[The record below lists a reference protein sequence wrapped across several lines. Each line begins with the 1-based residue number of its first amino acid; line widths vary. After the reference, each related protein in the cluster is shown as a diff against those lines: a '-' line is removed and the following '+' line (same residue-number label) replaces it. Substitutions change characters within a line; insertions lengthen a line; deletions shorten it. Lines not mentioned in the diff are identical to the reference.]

1 MKSKNRS
8 SKLKLALSAGLLA
21 GTVATTSFSQDVH
34 AQEVTQGQA
43 QALHN
48 EYVAAREEEDASQ
61 KLSEVKA
68 QLVGLI
74 EQAGG
79 SELVAQLDVQAL
91 SESELDNVF
100 TSFINYLAQ
109 ETAEVET
116 AETTSEEVE
125 TKEETVAEQ
134 PVAQPVQAE
143 DKTEEKQEEKV
154 AEEVVKEETT
164 EEEAVEDE
172 KADDEDPEVV
182 AYRIRLQEEAAKEHA
197 RQAAEEKADDEDPEV
212 VAYRIRLQEEAAKEH
227 ARQAAEE
234 KAQREAEENGEKVEE
249 KAEEETVVEEEEKA
263 EASVRETEEAVAE
276 PKEVALEEK
285 TDSTEEKTEETKEAD
300 KQEEKVVPTKEEKQA
315 PKEEKAVVKEDEKV
329 TQPAKISKPAQL
341 VNKVAQPAV
350 KAPEVN
356 TPSRQ
361 QAKAQAQKVVEA
373 RVEAK
378 VEKKLAQG
386 VVLSPEEF
394 INLISAEV
402 QRYADEYNIYASVMM
417 AQAALQS
424 GWGTSA
430 TAQAPNNNV
439 MGITA
444 GSNEQGV
451 EYRTYENIVASLK
464 DYAELIR
471 NGVSWDKNF
480 YSGAWRENA
489 ATYEEATKW
498 LTGRYAID
506 PNYHLKLNELI
517 KRYNLTR
524 FDVQTSGQVSPS
536 TESAIEKVVEKA
548 AEKQAQGSAQLRS
561 AKHAQRKQEASAK
574 EEKGANK
581 PAESKQ
587 KPAKPAKEEVIEPKE
602 TENKVKPAEKPQP
615 QAKPEANQQSNAKS
629 GKTYTVQPGD
639 SLSGIASKTN
649 STVTQI
655 VESNKGLDAGNLQV
669 GQNIVTPA
677 KEAAKPEQQV
687 ETPKPAAKPSTAQ
700 ETQTN
705 AQGWVRPT
713 AGVVTSRY
721 GWRSYPLN
729 PSRRDFHM
737 GVDISS
743 GTNSPVVA
751 AKAGTVTASN
761 SGYNWGYGNYVDIDH
776 GDGLMTRYAHLAPGW
791 KASVGQKVAAGER
804 IGTQGTTGAST
815 GVHLHFEIHK
825 NGKHTN
831 PENYMKF

>member
-116 AETTSEEVE
+116 AETTSEVEEVE

-143 DKTEEKQEEKV
+143 DKTEEKV

-164 EEEAVEDE
+164 EEENVEDE
-172 KADDEDPEVV
+172 KAEETKEEVV
-182 AYRIRLQEEAAKEHA
+182 EEAEDQTEAN
-197 RQAAEEKADDEDPEV
+197 EEKADDEDPEV

-234 KAQREAEENGEKVEE
+234 KAQREAEENGEKAEE
-249 KAEEETVVEEEEKA
+249 KSEEETVVEEDEKA
-263 EASVRETEEAVAE
+263 EASVKETEEAVAE
-276 PKEVALEEK
+276 SKEVASEEK
-285 TDSTEEKTEETKEAD
+285 TESTEEKTEETKEAD
-300 KQEEKVVPTKEEKQA
+300 KQEEKVVPAKEEKQA
-315 PKEEKAVVKEDEKV
+315 PKEEKAIVKEDEKV

-361 QAKAQAQKVVEA
+361 QAKAKAQKVVEA

-378 VEKKLAQG
+378 IEKKLAKG

-536 TESAIEKVVEKA
+536 TESAIEKAVEKA

-561 AKHAQRKQEASAK
+561 AKQAQRKQETPAK
-574 EEKGANK
+574 EEKGASK

-655 VESNKGLDAGNLQV
+655 VEANKGLDAGNLQV

>member
-143 DKTEEKQEEKV
+143 NKTEEKQEEKV
-154 AEEVVKEETT
+154 AEEVKEEVVEDEKAEETKET
-164 EEEAVEDE
+164 KEEVVEEAEDQTEAKDE

-182 AYRIRLQEEAAKEHA
+182 AYRIRLQK
-197 RQAAEEKADDEDPEV
+197 
-212 VAYRIRLQEEAAKEH
+212 EAAKEH

-249 KAEEETVVEEEEKA
+249 KSEEETVVEEDKKA
-263 EASVRETEEAVAE
+263 EASVKGTEEAVAE
-276 PKEVALEEK
+276 PKEVASEEK
-285 TDSTEEKTEETKEAD
+285 TDSTEEKAEETKEAD
-300 KQEEKVVPTKEEKQA
+300 KQEEKVIPAKEEKQA
-315 PKEEKAVVKEDEKV
+315 PKEEKAVVKEVEKV

-361 QAKAQAQKVVEA
+361 QAKAKAQKVVEA

-536 TESAIEKVVEKA
+536 TESAIEKAVEKA

-561 AKHAQRKQEASAK
+561 AKHAQRKQEAPAK

>member
-8 SKLKLALSAGLLA
+8 SKLKLALSAGLLV

-68 QLVGLI
+68 QLVGLV

-143 DKTEEKQEEKV
+143 DKIEEKV
-154 AEEVVKEETT
+154 AEEVKEETT

-172 KADDEDPEVV
+172 TAEETEETKEEVV
-182 AYRIRLQEEAAKEHA
+182 EETEDQTEAKD
-197 RQAAEEKADDEDPEV
+197 EEKADDEDPEV

-234 KAQREAEENGEKVEE
+234 KAQREAEENGEKAEE
-249 KAEEETVVEEEEKA
+249 KSEEETVVEEDKKA
-263 EASVRETEEAVAE
+263 EASVKGTEEAVAE
-276 PKEVALEEK
+276 PKEVASEEK

-300 KQEEKVVPTKEEKQA
+300 KQEETVVPAKEEKQA
-315 PKEEKAVVKEDEKV
+315 PKEEKAVVKEVEKV

-378 VEKKLAQG
+378 IEKKLAKG

-574 EEKGANK
+574 EEKGANT

-705 AQGWVRPT
+705 TQGWVRPT

>member
-154 AEEVVKEETT
+154 AEEVKEETA
-164 EEEAVEDE
+164 EKEEAVEDE
-172 KADDEDPEVV
+172 KAEETKETKEEVV
-182 AYRIRLQEEAAKEHA
+182 EEAEDQTEAKD
-197 RQAAEEKADDEDPEV
+197 EKADDEDPEV

-249 KAEEETVVEEEEKA
+249 KSEEETVVEEDEKA
-263 EASVRETEEAVAE
+263 EASVKEAEEAVAE

-285 TDSTEEKTEETKEAD
+285 TESTEEKTEETKEAD
-300 KQEEKVVPTKEEKQA
+300 KQEEKVVPAKEEKQA
-315 PKEEKAVVKEDEKV
+315 PKEEKAIIKEDEKV

-378 VEKKLAQG
+378 IEKKLAKG

-536 TESAIEKVVEKA
+536 TESAIEKAVEKA

-561 AKHAQRKQEASAK
+561 AKHAQRKQEAPAK

-615 QAKPEANQQSNAKS
+615 QAKQEANQQSNAKS

-687 ETPKPAAKPSTAQ
+687 ETPKPAAKPSTAE

>member
-154 AEEVVKEETT
+154 AEEVKEETA
-164 EEEAVEDE
+164 EKEEAVEDE
-172 KADDEDPEVV
+172 KAEETKETKEEVV
-182 AYRIRLQEEAAKEHA
+182 EEAEDQTEAKD
-197 RQAAEEKADDEDPEV
+197 EKADDEDPEV

-249 KAEEETVVEEEEKA
+249 KSEEETVVEEDEKA
-263 EASVRETEEAVAE
+263 EAAVKETEEAVAE
-276 PKEVALEEK
+276 SKEVASEEK
-285 TDSTEEKTEETKEAD
+285 TDSTEEKTEEIKEAD
-300 KQEEKVVPTKEEKQA
+300 KQEEKVVPAKEEKQA
-315 PKEEKAVVKEDEKV
+315 PKEEKAIVKEDEKV

-536 TESAIEKVVEKA
+536 TESAIEKAVEKA

-561 AKHAQRKQEASAK
+561 AKHAQRKQEAPAK

>member
-172 KADDEDPEVV
+172 KAEETKEEVV
-182 AYRIRLQEEAAKEHA
+182 EEAEDQTEAKD
-197 RQAAEEKADDEDPEV
+197 EKADDEDPEV

-249 KAEEETVVEEEEKA
+249 KSEEETVVEEEEKA
-263 EASVRETEEAVAE
+263 EASVKEAEEAVAE
-276 PKEVALEEK
+276 PKEVASEEK
-285 TDSTEEKTEETKEAD
+285 TESTEEKTEETKEAD
-300 KQEEKVVPTKEEKQA
+300 KQEEKVVPAKEEKQA
-315 PKEEKAVVKEDEKV
+315 PREEKAIIKEDEKV

-341 VNKVAQPAV
+341 VNKVAQPTV

-536 TESAIEKVVEKA
+536 TESAIEKAVEKA

-561 AKHAQRKQEASAK
+561 AKHAQRKQEAPAK

-587 KPAKPAKEEVIEPKE
+587 TPAKPAKEEVIEPKE

-615 QAKPEANQQSNAKS
+615 QAKQEANQQSNAKS

-649 STVTQI
+649 SSVSQI

-677 KEAAKPEQQV
+677 KEVAKPEQQV

>member
-134 PVAQPVQAE
+134 AVAQPVQAE

-172 KADDEDPEVV
+172 KAEETKEEVV
-182 AYRIRLQEEAAKEHA
+182 EEAEDQTEAKD
-197 RQAAEEKADDEDPEV
+197 EKADDEDPEV

-234 KAQREAEENGEKVEE
+234 KAQREAEENGEKAEE
-249 KAEEETVVEEEEKA
+249 KSEEETVVEEDEKA
-263 EASVRETEEAVAE
+263 EASVKEAEEAVAE
-276 PKEVALEEK
+276 PKEVASEEK

-300 KQEEKVVPTKEEKQA
+300 KQEEKVVPAKEEKQA
-315 PKEEKAVVKEDEKV
+315 PKEEKAIVKEDEKV

-378 VEKKLAQG
+378 IEKKLAKG

-402 QRYADEYNIYASVMM
+402 QRYAEEYNIYASVMM

-517 KRYNLTR
+517 KKYNLTR

-536 TESAIEKVVEKA
+536 TESAIEKAVEKA

-561 AKHAQRKQEASAK
+561 AKHAQQKQETPAK
-574 EEKGANK
+574 EEKGASK

-602 TENKVKPAEKPQP
+602 TEEKVKPAEKPQP

-655 VESNKGLDAGNLQV
+655 VEANKGLDAGNLQV

-687 ETPKPAAKPSTAQ
+687 ETPKPAAKPSTAE

-729 PSRRDFHM
+729 PSRRDFHT
-737 GVDISS
+737 GIDISS

-751 AKAGTVTASN
+751 AKSGTVVASN

>member
-79 SELVAQLDVQAL
+79 SELVAQLDVQVL

-125 TKEETVAEQ
+125 TKEETVTEQ

-143 DKTEEKQEEKV
+143 DKTEEKHEEKV
-154 AEEVVKEETT
+154 AEEVKEETT

-172 KADDEDPEVV
+172 KAEETKEEVV
-182 AYRIRLQEEAAKEHA
+182 EEAEDQTEAKD
-197 RQAAEEKADDEDPEV
+197 EKADEEDPEV

-234 KAQREAEENGEKVEE
+234 KAQREAEENGEKAEE
-249 KAEEETVVEEEEKA
+249 KSEEETVVEEDKKA
-263 EASVRETEEAVAE
+263 EAVAE
-276 PKEVALEEK
+276 PKEVASEEK

-300 KQEEKVVPTKEEKQA
+300 KQEEKVVPAKEEKQA
-315 PKEEKAVVKEDEKV
+315 PKEEKAVVKEVEKV

-361 QAKAQAQKVVEA
+361 QAKAKAQKVVEA

-536 TESAIEKVVEKA
+536 TESAIEKAVEKA

-561 AKHAQRKQEASAK
+561 AKHAQRKQEAPAK
-574 EEKGANK
+574 EEKGASK

>member
-143 DKTEEKQEEKV
+143 NKTEEKV
-154 AEEVVKEETT
+154 AEEVKEEVVEDEKAEETKET
-164 EEEAVEDE
+164 KEEVVEEAEDQTEAKDE

-182 AYRIRLQEEAAKEHA
+182 AYRIRLQK
-197 RQAAEEKADDEDPEV
+197 
-212 VAYRIRLQEEAAKEH
+212 EAAKEH

-249 KAEEETVVEEEEKA
+249 KSEEETVVEEDKKA
-263 EASVRETEEAVAE
+263 EASVKEAEEAVVE
-276 PKEVALEEK
+276 PKEVASEEK
-285 TDSTEEKTEETKEAD
+285 TDSTEEKAEETKEAD
-300 KQEEKVVPTKEEKQA
+300 KQEEKVIPAKEEKQA
-315 PKEEKAVVKEDEKV
+315 PKEEKAVVKEVEKV

-361 QAKAQAQKVVEA
+361 QAKAKAQKVVEA

-536 TESAIEKVVEKA
+536 TESAIEKAVEKA
-548 AEKQAQGSAQLRS
+548 AEKQAQESAQLRS
-561 AKHAQRKQEASAK
+561 AKHAQRKQEAPAK
-574 EEKGANK
+574 EEKGASK

>member
-109 ETAEVET
+109 ETAEVEA

-134 PVAQPVQAE
+134 AVAQPVQAE
-143 DKTEEKQEEKV
+143 DKTEEKV

-172 KADDEDPEVV
+172 KAEETKEEVV
-182 AYRIRLQEEAAKEHA
+182 EEAEDQTEAKD
-197 RQAAEEKADDEDPEV
+197 EKADDEDPEV

-249 KAEEETVVEEEEKA
+249 KSEEETVVEEEEKA
-263 EASVRETEEAVAE
+263 EASVKETEEAVAE
-276 PKEVALEEK
+276 PKEVASEEK

-300 KQEEKVVPTKEEKQA
+300 KQEEKVVPAKEEKQA
-315 PKEEKAVVKEDEKV
+315 PKEEKAVVKEVEKV
-329 TQPAKISKPAQL
+329 TQSAKISKPVQS

-361 QAKAQAQKVVEA
+361 QAKAKAQKVVEA

-536 TESAIEKVVEKA
+536 TESAIEKAVEKA

-561 AKHAQRKQEASAK
+561 AKHAQRKQEAPAK

-587 KPAKPAKEEVIEPKE
+587 KPAQPAKEEVIEPKE
-602 TENKVKPAEKPQP
+602 TEEKVKPAEKPRP

>member
-154 AEEVVKEETT
+154 AEEVKEEV
-164 EEEAVEDE
+164 VEDE
-172 KADDEDPEVV
+172 KAEETEEAKEEVV
-182 AYRIRLQEEAAKEHA
+182 EETEDQTEAN
-197 RQAAEEKADDEDPEV
+197 EEKADDEDPEV

-234 KAQREAEENGEKVEE
+234 KAQREAEENGEKAEE
-249 KAEEETVVEEEEKA
+249 KSEEETVVEEDEKA
-263 EASVRETEEAVAE
+263 EASVKETEEAVAE
-276 PKEVALEEK
+276 SKEVASEEK
-285 TDSTEEKTEETKEAD
+285 TESTEEKTEETKEAD
-300 KQEEKVVPTKEEKQA
+300 KQEEKVVPAKEEKQA
-315 PKEEKAVVKEDEKV
+315 PKEEKAIVKEDEKV

-361 QAKAQAQKVVEA
+361 QAKAKAQKVVEA

-378 VEKKLAQG
+378 IEKKLAKG

-394 INLISAEV
+394 ISLISAEV

-536 TESAIEKVVEKA
+536 TESAIEKAVEKA

-561 AKHAQRKQEASAK
+561 AKHAQRKQEAPAK
-574 EEKGANK
+574 EEKGANT

-587 KPAKPAKEEVIEPKE
+587 TPAKPAKEEVIEPKE

>member
-8 SKLKLALSAGLLA
+8 LKLKLALSAGLLA

-116 AETTSEEVE
+116 AETTSEVE

-172 KADDEDPEVV
+172 TAEETEETKEEVV
-182 AYRIRLQEEAAKEHA
+182 EETEDQTEAKD
-197 RQAAEEKADDEDPEV
+197 EKADDEDPEV

-249 KAEEETVVEEEEKA
+249 KSEEETVVEEEEKA
-263 EASVRETEEAVAE
+263 EASVKETEEAVAE
-276 PKEVALEEK
+276 PKEVASEEK

-300 KQEEKVVPTKEEKQA
+300 KQEEKVVPAKEEKQA
-315 PKEEKAVVKEDEKV
+315 PKEEKAVVKEVEKV
-329 TQPAKISKPAQL
+329 TQSAKISKPVQS

-361 QAKAQAQKVVEA
+361 QAKAKAQKVVEA

-536 TESAIEKVVEKA
+536 TESAIEKAVEKA
-548 AEKQAQGSAQLRS
+548 AEKHAQGSAQLRS
-561 AKHAQRKQEASAK
+561 ARHAQRKQEAPAK
-574 EEKGANK
+574 EEKGASK

-721 GWRSYPLN
+721 GWRSYPLD

>member
-154 AEEVVKEETT
+154 AEEVKEETA
-164 EEEAVEDE
+164 EKEEAVEDE
-172 KADDEDPEVV
+172 KAEETKETKEEVV
-182 AYRIRLQEEAAKEHA
+182 EEAEDQTEAKD
-197 RQAAEEKADDEDPEV
+197 EKADDEDPEV

-249 KAEEETVVEEEEKA
+249 KSEEETVVEEDEKA
-263 EASVRETEEAVAE
+263 EAAVKETEEAVAE
-276 PKEVALEEK
+276 SKEVASEEK
-285 TDSTEEKTEETKEAD
+285 TDSTEEKTEEIKEAD
-300 KQEEKVVPTKEEKQA
+300 KQEEKVVPAKEEKQA
-315 PKEEKAVVKEDEKV
+315 PKEEKAIVKEDEKV

-536 TESAIEKVVEKA
+536 TESAIEKAVEKA

-561 AKHAQRKQEASAK
+561 AKHAQRKQEAPAK

-655 VESNKGLDAGNLQV
+655 VEANKGLDAGNLQV

>member
-48 EYVAAREEEDASQ
+48 EYVAAREEDASQ

-172 KADDEDPEVV
+172 KAEETKEEVV
-182 AYRIRLQEEAAKEHA
+182 EEAEDQTEAKD
-197 RQAAEEKADDEDPEV
+197 EKADDEDPEV

-249 KAEEETVVEEEEKA
+249 KSVVEEEEKA
-263 EASVRETEEAVAE
+263 EASVKETEEAVAE
-276 PKEVALEEK
+276 PKEVASEEK

-300 KQEEKVVPTKEEKQA
+300 KQEEKVVPAKEEKQA
-315 PKEEKAVVKEDEKV
+315 PKEEKAVVKEVEKV

-361 QAKAQAQKVVEA
+361 QAKAKAQKVVEA

-536 TESAIEKVVEKA
+536 TESAVEKA

-561 AKHAQRKQEASAK
+561 ARHAQRKQEAPAK
-574 EEKGANK
+574 EEKGASK

-602 TENKVKPAEKPQP
+602 TKEKVKPAEKPQP

>member
-154 AEEVVKEETT
+154 AEEVKEETA
-164 EEEAVEDE
+164 EKEEAVEDE
-172 KADDEDPEVV
+172 KAEETKETKEEVV
-182 AYRIRLQEEAAKEHA
+182 EEAEDQTEAKD
-197 RQAAEEKADDEDPEV
+197 EKADDEDPEV

-249 KAEEETVVEEEEKA
+249 KSEEETVVEEDEKA
-263 EASVRETEEAVAE
+263 EAAVKETEEAVAE
-276 PKEVALEEK
+276 SKEVASEEK

-300 KQEEKVVPTKEEKQA
+300 KQEEKVVPAKEEKQA
-315 PKEEKAVVKEDEKV
+315 PKEEKAIVKEDEKV

-378 VEKKLAQG
+378 VEKKLAKG

-536 TESAIEKVVEKA
+536 TESAIEKAVEKA

-561 AKHAQRKQEASAK
+561 AKHAQRKQEAPAK
-574 EEKGANK
+574 EEKGASK

>member
-34 AQEVTQGQA
+34 AQEVTQGHA

-79 SELVAQLDVQAL
+79 SGLVAQLDVQAL

-100 TSFINYLAQ
+100 TAFINYLAQ

-116 AETTSEEVE
+116 AETTSEVEEVE

-134 PVAQPVQAE
+134 AVAQPVQAE
-143 DKTEEKQEEKV
+143 EKQEEKV
-154 AEEVVKEETT
+154 IEEVKEETA
-164 EEEAVEDE
+164 EEEAVEDEKVEETKEEVVEEAEDQTEAKDE
-172 KADDEDPEVV
+172 KADDEDPEFV
-182 AYRIRLQEEAAKEHA
+182 AYRIR
-197 RQAAEEKADDEDPEV
+197 
-212 VAYRIRLQEEAAKEH
+212 IQEEAAKEH

-249 KAEEETVVEEEEKA
+249 KSEEETVVEEDKKA
-263 EASVRETEEAVAE
+263 EASVKGTEEAVAE
-276 PKEVALEEK
+276 PKEVASEEK

-300 KQEEKVVPTKEEKQA
+300 KQEEKVVPAKEEKHA

-361 QAKAQAQKVVEA
+361 QAKAKAQKVVEA

-386 VVLSPEEF
+386 IILSPEEF

-536 TESAIEKVVEKA
+536 TESAIEKAVEKA

-561 AKHAQRKQEASAK
+561 AKHAQRKQEAPAK

-587 KPAKPAKEEVIEPKE
+587 KTAKPAKEEVIEPKE

-649 STVTQI
+649 SSVSQI
-655 VESNKGLDAGNLQV
+655 VEANKGLDAGNLQV

-687 ETPKPAAKPSTAQ
+687 ETPKPAAKPSTAP

-751 AKAGTVTASN
+751 AKSGTVVASN

-776 GDGLMTRYAHLAPGW
+776 GDGFMTRYAHLAPGW

>member
-143 DKTEEKQEEKV
+143 EKQEEKV
-154 AEEVVKEETT
+154 AEEVKEETAEK
-164 EEEAVEDE
+164 EEVVEDE
-172 KADDEDPEVV
+172 KAEETEEAKEEVV
-182 AYRIRLQEEAAKEHA
+182 EETEDQTEAKD
-197 RQAAEEKADDEDPEV
+197 EKADDEDPEV

-249 KAEEETVVEEEEKA
+249 KSEEETVVEEEEKA
-263 EASVRETEEAVAE
+263 EASVKEAEELVTE
-276 PKEVALEEK
+276 PKEVASEEK

-300 KQEEKVVPTKEEKQA
+300 KQEEKVVPAKEEKQA
-315 PKEEKAVVKEDEKV
+315 PKEEKAVVKEVEKV

-356 TPSRQ
+356 TPSHQ
-361 QAKAQAQKVVEA
+361 QAKAKAQKVVEA

-536 TESAIEKVVEKA
+536 TESAIEKAVEKA

-561 AKHAQRKQEASAK
+561 AKHAQRKQEAPAK
-574 EEKGANK
+574 EENGSNK

-602 TENKVKPAEKPQP
+602 TENKVKPAEKPQS

-639 SLSGIASKTN
+639 SLSSIASKTN

-669 GQNIVTPA
+669 GQNIVIPA

-687 ETPKPAAKPSTAQ
+687 ETPKPAAKPSTAP
-700 ETQTN
+700 ETPSN

-721 GWRSYPLN
+721 GWRSYPLD

-751 AKAGTVTASN
+751 AKAGTVVASK

>member
-109 ETAEVET
+109 ETAEVEA

-134 PVAQPVQAE
+134 AVAQPVQAE
-143 DKTEEKQEEKV
+143 DKTEEKV

-164 EEEAVEDE
+164 EEENVEDE
-172 KADDEDPEVV
+172 KAEETKEEVV
-182 AYRIRLQEEAAKEHA
+182 EEAEDQTEAN
-197 RQAAEEKADDEDPEV
+197 EEKADDEDPEV

-234 KAQREAEENGEKVEE
+234 KAQREAEENGEKAEE
-249 KAEEETVVEEEEKA
+249 KSEEETVVEEDEKA
-263 EASVRETEEAVAE
+263 EASVKETEEAVAE
-276 PKEVALEEK
+276 SKEVASEEK
-285 TDSTEEKTEETKEAD
+285 TESTEEKTEETKEAD
-300 KQEEKVVPTKEEKQA
+300 KQEEKVVPAKEEKQA
-315 PKEEKAVVKEDEKV
+315 PKEEKAIVKEDEKV

-361 QAKAQAQKVVEA
+361 QAKAKAQKVVEA

-378 VEKKLAQG
+378 IEKKLAKG

-536 TESAIEKVVEKA
+536 TESAIEKAVEKA

-561 AKHAQRKQEASAK
+561 AKQAQRKQETPAK
-574 EEKGANK
+574 EEKGASK

-655 VESNKGLDAGNLQV
+655 VEANKGLDAGNLQV

>member
-116 AETTSEEVE
+116 AETTSEVEEVE

-143 DKTEEKQEEKV
+143 NKTEEKREEKV
-154 AEEVVKEETT
+154 AEEVKEEV
-164 EEEAVEDE
+164 VEDE
-172 KADDEDPEVV
+172 KAEETEETKEEVV
-182 AYRIRLQEEAAKEHA
+182 EETEDQTEAKD
-197 RQAAEEKADDEDPEV
+197 EEKVDDEDPEV

-249 KAEEETVVEEEEKA
+249 KSEEETVVEEEEKA
-263 EASVRETEEAVAE
+263 EVSVKGTEEAVAE
-276 PKEVALEEK
+276 PKEVASEEK

-300 KQEEKVVPTKEEKQA
+300 KQEEKVVPAKEEKQA
-315 PKEEKAVVKEDEKV
+315 PKEEKAVVKEVEKV

-378 VEKKLAQG
+378 IEKKLAQG

-394 INLISAEV
+394 INLISVEV

-536 TESAIEKVVEKA
+536 TESAIEKAVEKA

-561 AKHAQRKQEASAK
+561 AKHAQRKQEAPAK
-574 EEKGANK
+574 EEKGASK

>member
-116 AETTSEEVE
+116 AETTSEAEEVE
-125 TKEETVAEQ
+125 TKEETVVEQ
-134 PVAQPVQAE
+134 SVAQPVQAE

-172 KADDEDPEVV
+172 KAEETKEEVV
-182 AYRIRLQEEAAKEHA
+182 EEAEDQTEAKD
-197 RQAAEEKADDEDPEV
+197 EKADEEDPEV

-234 KAQREAEENGEKVEE
+234 KAQREAEENGEKAEE
-249 KAEEETVVEEEEKA
+249 KSEEETVVEEDKKA
-263 EASVRETEEAVAE
+263 EAVAE
-276 PKEVALEEK
+276 PKEVASEEK

-300 KQEEKVVPTKEEKQA
+300 KQEEKVVPAKEEKQA
-315 PKEEKAVVKEDEKV
+315 PKEEKAVVKEVEKV

-361 QAKAQAQKVVEA
+361 QAKAKAQKVVEA

-536 TESAIEKVVEKA
+536 TESAIEKAVEKA

-561 AKHAQRKQEASAK
+561 DKHAQRKQEAPAK
-574 EEKGANK
+574 EEKGASK

-655 VESNKGLDAGNLQV
+655 VESNKGLDTGNLQV

>member
-116 AETTSEEVE
+116 AETTSEVEKVE

-134 PVAQPVQAE
+134 AVAQPVQAE
-143 DKTEEKQEEKV
+143 DKTEEIK
-154 AEEVVKEETT
+154 EEVVEETEDQT
-164 EEEAVEDE
+164 EAND
-172 KADDEDPEVV
+172 
-182 AYRIRLQEEAAKEHA
+182 
-197 RQAAEEKADDEDPEV
+197 EKADDEDPEV

-234 KAQREAEENGEKVEE
+234 KAQREAEENGEKAEEKSEEEAVVEEDE
-249 KAEEETVVEEEEKA
+249 KAEVAVKG
-263 EASVRETEEAVAE
+263 TEEAVAE
-276 PKEVALEEK
+276 PKEVASEEK

-300 KQEEKVVPTKEEKQA
+300 KQEEKVVPAKEEKQA
-315 PKEEKAVVKEDEKV
+315 PKEEKAVVKEVEKV

-341 VNKVAQPAV
+341 VSKVAQPAV

-536 TESAIEKVVEKA
+536 TESAIEKAVEKA

-561 AKHAQRKQEASAK
+561 AKHAQRKQEAPAK
-574 EEKGANK
+574 EEKGASK

-615 QAKPEANQQSNAKS
+615 QAKSEANQQSNAKS

>member
-116 AETTSEEVE
+116 AETTSEAEEVE
-125 TKEETVAEQ
+125 TKEETVVEQ

-172 KADDEDPEVV
+172 KAEETKEEVV
-182 AYRIRLQEEAAKEHA
+182 EEAEDQTEAKD
-197 RQAAEEKADDEDPEV
+197 EKADEEDPEV

-234 KAQREAEENGEKVEE
+234 KAQREAEENGEKAEE
-249 KAEEETVVEEEEKA
+249 KSEEETVVEEDKKA
-263 EASVRETEEAVAE
+263 EAVAE
-276 PKEVALEEK
+276 PKEVASEEK

-300 KQEEKVVPTKEEKQA
+300 KQEEKVVPAKEEKQA
-315 PKEEKAVVKEDEKV
+315 PKEEKAVVKEVEKV

-361 QAKAQAQKVVEA
+361 QAKAKAQKVVEA

-536 TESAIEKVVEKA
+536 TESAIEKAVEKA

-561 AKHAQRKQEASAK
+561 AKHAQRKQEAPAK
-574 EEKGANK
+574 EEKGASK

-655 VESNKGLDAGNLQV
+655 VESNKGLDTGNLQV

>member
-116 AETTSEEVE
+116 AETTSEVEEVE

-143 DKTEEKQEEKV
+143 DKTEEKHEEKV
-154 AEEVVKEETT
+154 AEEVKEETT
-164 EEEAVEDE
+164 EKEKAEETEEIKEEVVEEAED
-172 KADDEDPEVV
+172 
-182 AYRIRLQEEAAKEHA
+182 QTEAKD
-197 RQAAEEKADDEDPEV
+197 EKADDEDPEV

-234 KAQREAEENGEKVEE
+234 KAQREAEENGEKAEE
-249 KAEEETVVEEEEKA
+249 KSEEETVVEEDEKA
-263 EASVRETEEAVAE
+263 EASVKEAEEAVAE
-276 PKEVALEEK
+276 PKEVASEEK

-300 KQEEKVVPTKEEKQA
+300 KQEEKVIPAKEEKQA
-315 PKEEKAVVKEDEKV
+315 PKEEKAIIKEDEKV

-378 VEKKLAQG
+378 IEKKLAKG

-517 KRYNLTR
+517 KKYNLTR

-536 TESAIEKVVEKA
+536 TESAIEKAVEKA

-561 AKHAQRKQEASAK
+561 AKQAQRKQEAPAK
-574 EEKGANK
+574 EEKGASK
-581 PAESKQ
+581 RAESKQ

-602 TENKVKPAEKPQP
+602 TENKVKPAEKSQP

>member
-116 AETTSEEVE
+116 AETTSEAEEVE
-125 TKEETVAEQ
+125 TKEETVVEQ

-172 KADDEDPEVV
+172 KAEETKEEVV
-182 AYRIRLQEEAAKEHA
+182 EEAEDQTEAKD
-197 RQAAEEKADDEDPEV
+197 EKADEEDPEV

-234 KAQREAEENGEKVEE
+234 KAQRKAEENGEKAEE
-249 KAEEETVVEEEEKA
+249 KSEEETVVEEDKKA
-263 EASVRETEEAVAE
+263 EAVAE
-276 PKEVALEEK
+276 PKEVASEEK

-300 KQEEKVVPTKEEKQA
+300 KQEEKVIPAKEEKQA
-315 PKEEKAVVKEDEKV
+315 PKEEKAVVKEVEKV

-361 QAKAQAQKVVEA
+361 QAKAKAQKVVEA

-536 TESAIEKVVEKA
+536 TESAIEKAVEKA

-561 AKHAQRKQEASAK
+561 AKHAQRKQEAPAK
-574 EEKGANK
+574 EEKGASK

-655 VESNKGLDAGNLQV
+655 VESNKGLDTGNLQV

-815 GVHLHFEIHK
+815 GV
-825 NGKHTN
+825 T
-831 PENYMKF
+831 YTSKFTKMVSTLTQKTT

>member
-48 EYVAAREEEDASQ
+48 EYVAAREEDASQ

-125 TKEETVAEQ
+125 TKEETKEETVAEQ

-172 KADDEDPEVV
+172 KAEETKEEVV
-182 AYRIRLQEEAAKEHA
+182 EEAEDQTEAKD
-197 RQAAEEKADDEDPEV
+197 EKADDEDPEV

-249 KAEEETVVEEEEKA
+249 KSVVEEEEKA
-263 EASVRETEEAVAE
+263 EASVKETEEAVAE
-276 PKEVALEEK
+276 PKEVASEEK
-285 TDSTEEKTEETKEAD
+285 TDSTEEKTGETKEAD
-300 KQEEKVVPTKEEKQA
+300 KQEEKVVPAKEEKQA
-315 PKEEKAVVKEDEKV
+315 PKEEKAVVKEVEKV

-361 QAKAQAQKVVEA
+361 QAKAKAQKVVEA

-536 TESAIEKVVEKA
+536 TESAVEKA

-561 AKHAQRKQEASAK
+561 ARHAQRKQEAPAK
-574 EEKGANK
+574 EEKGASK

-602 TENKVKPAEKPQP
+602 TKEKVKPAEKPQP

>member
-61 KLSEVKA
+61 KLSEVKS

-116 AETTSEEVE
+116 AETTSEVEKVE

-134 PVAQPVQAE
+134 AVAQPVQAE

-164 EEEAVEDE
+164 EEEETVEDE
-172 KADDEDPEVV
+172 KAEETKEEVV
-182 AYRIRLQEEAAKEHA
+182 EEAEDQTEAKD
-197 RQAAEEKADDEDPEV
+197 EKADDEDPEV

-234 KAQREAEENGEKVEE
+234 KAQREAEENGEKAEE
-249 KAEEETVVEEEEKA
+249 KSEEETVVEEDEKA
-263 EASVRETEEAVAE
+263 ETSVKEAEEAVAE
-276 PKEVALEEK
+276 PKEVASEEK

-300 KQEEKVVPTKEEKQA
+300 KQEEKVIPAKEEKQA
-315 PKEEKAVVKEDEKV
+315 PKEEKAVVKEVEKV

-361 QAKAQAQKVVEA
+361 QAKAKAQKVVEA

-536 TESAIEKVVEKA
+536 TESAIEKAVEKA

-561 AKHAQRKQEASAK
+561 AKQAQQKQEAPAK
-574 EEKGANK
+574 EEKGASK

-587 KPAKPAKEEVIEPKE
+587 KPAKEEVIEPKE
-602 TENKVKPAEKPQP
+602 TEEKVKPAEKPQP
-615 QAKPEANQQSNAKS
+615 QAKQEANQQSNAKS

>member
-116 AETTSEEVE
+116 AETTSEVEEVE

-143 DKTEEKQEEKV
+143 DKTEEKHEEKV
-154 AEEVVKEETT
+154 AEEVKEETT

-172 KADDEDPEVV
+172 KAEETKEEVV
-182 AYRIRLQEEAAKEHA
+182 EEAEDQTEAKD
-197 RQAAEEKADDEDPEV
+197 EKADEEDPEV

-234 KAQREAEENGEKVEE
+234 KAQREAEENGEKAEE
-249 KAEEETVVEEEEKA
+249 KSEEETVVEEDKKA
-263 EASVRETEEAVAE
+263 EAVAE
-276 PKEVALEEK
+276 PKEVASEEK

-300 KQEEKVVPTKEEKQA
+300 KQEEKVVPAKEEKQA
-315 PKEEKAVVKEDEKV
+315 PKEEKAVVKEVEKV

-361 QAKAQAQKVVEA
+361 QAKAKAQKVVEA

-536 TESAIEKVVEKA
+536 TESAIEKAVEKA

-561 AKHAQRKQEASAK
+561 AKHAQRKQEAPAK
-574 EEKGANK
+574 EEKGASK

>member
-116 AETTSEEVE
+116 AETTSEVEEVE

-134 PVAQPVQAE
+134 AVAQTVQA
-143 DKTEEKQEEKV
+143 EEKQEEKV
-154 AEEVVKEETT
+154 TEEIKEETAEKEEVVEDEKVEETKEEEVVEET
-164 EEEAVEDE
+164 EDQTEAKDE

-182 AYRIRLQEEAAKEHA
+182 AYRIR
-197 RQAAEEKADDEDPEV
+197 
-212 VAYRIRLQEEAAKEH
+212 IQEEAAKEH

-234 KAQREAEENGEKVEE
+234 KAQREAEENGEKTEE
-249 KAEEETVVEEEEKA
+249 KSEEETVAEEEEKA
-263 EASVRETEEAVAE
+263 EASVKEAEEAVAE
-276 PKEVALEEK
+276 QENVASEEK
-285 TDSTEEKTEETKEAD
+285 TDSTEEKVEEAKEAD
-300 KQEEKVVPTKEEKQA
+300 KQEAKEEKVEEKQA
-315 PKEEKAVVKEDEKV
+315 PKEEKPVVKEVKKAE
-329 TQPAKISKPAQL
+329 QPTRISKPAQL
-341 VNKVAQPAV
+341 VNKVAQPAA
-350 KAPEVN
+350 KTPEVN

-378 VEKKLAQG
+378 IEKKLAKG
-386 VVLSPEEF
+386 VVLSQEEF

-444 GSNEQGV
+444 GSNERGV

-517 KRYNLTR
+517 KKYNLTR
-524 FDVQTSGQVSPS
+524 FDVQTSGQASPS
-536 TESAIEKVVEKA
+536 TESAVEKAVEKA
-548 AEKQAQGSAQLRS
+548 AEKQSNGSAQLRS
-561 AKHAQRKQEASAK
+561 AKQAQRKQEAPAK

-655 VESNKGLDAGNLQV
+655 VEANKGLDAGNLQV

-687 ETPKPAAKPSTAQ
+687 ETPKPAAKPSTSP
-700 ETQTN
+700 ETPSN

-721 GWRSYPLN
+721 GWRSYPLD
-729 PSRRDFHM
+729 PSRRDFHT

-743 GTNSPVVA
+743 GTNSPIVA
-751 AKAGTVTASN
+751 AKSGTVVASN

-776 GDGLMTRYAHLAPGW
+776 GDGFMTRYAHLAPGW

>member
-172 KADDEDPEVV
+172 TAEETEETKEEVV
-182 AYRIRLQEEAAKEHA
+182 EETEDQTEAKD
-197 RQAAEEKADDEDPEV
+197 EEKADDEDPEV

-234 KAQREAEENGEKVEE
+234 KAQREAEENGEKAEE
-249 KAEEETVVEEEEKA
+249 KSEEETVVEEEEKA
-263 EASVRETEEAVAE
+263 EASVKEAEEAVAE
-276 PKEVALEEK
+276 PKEVASEEK

-300 KQEEKVVPTKEEKQA
+300 KQEEKVIPAKEEKQA
-315 PKEEKAVVKEDEKV
+315 PKEEKAVVKEVEKV

-361 QAKAQAQKVVEA
+361 QAKAKAQKVVEA

-536 TESAIEKVVEKA
+536 TESAIEKAVEKA

-561 AKHAQRKQEASAK
+561 AKQAQRKQEAPAK
-574 EEKGANK
+574 EEKGASK

-587 KPAKPAKEEVIEPKE
+587 TPAKPAKEEVIEPKE

>member
-116 AETTSEEVE
+116 EETTSEVEEVE

-143 DKTEEKQEEKV
+143 EKQEEKV
-154 AEEVVKEETT
+154 AEEVKEETAEK
-164 EEEAVEDE
+164 EEVVEDE
-172 KADDEDPEVV
+172 KAEETEEAKEEVV
-182 AYRIRLQEEAAKEHA
+182 EETEDQTEAND
-197 RQAAEEKADDEDPEV
+197 EKADDEDPEV

-249 KAEEETVVEEEEKA
+249 KSEEETVVEEEEKA
-263 EASVRETEEAVAE
+263 EASVKEAEEAVAE
-276 PKEVALEEK
+276 PKEVASEEK

-300 KQEEKVVPTKEEKQA
+300 KQEEKVIPAKEEKQA
-315 PKEEKAVVKEDEKV
+315 PKEEKAVVKEVEKV

-394 INLISAEV
+394 INLISTEV

-536 TESAIEKVVEKA
+536 TESAIEKAVEKA

-561 AKHAQRKQEASAK
+561 AKHAQRKQEAPAK
-574 EEKGANK
+574 EEKGASK

-649 STVTQI
+649 SSVSQI

>member
-154 AEEVVKEETT
+154 AEEVKEETA
-164 EEEAVEDE
+164 EKEEAVEDE
-172 KADDEDPEVV
+172 KAEETKETKEEVV
-182 AYRIRLQEEAAKEHA
+182 EEAEDQTEAKD
-197 RQAAEEKADDEDPEV
+197 EKADDEDPEV

-234 KAQREAEENGEKVEE
+234 KAQREAEENGEKAEE
-249 KAEEETVVEEEEKA
+249 KSEEETVVEEDEKA
-263 EASVRETEEAVAE
+263 EASVKETEEAVAE
-276 PKEVALEEK
+276 SKEVASEEK
-285 TDSTEEKTEETKEAD
+285 TDSTEEKTEEIKEAD
-300 KQEEKVVPTKEEKQA
+300 KQEEKVVPAKEEKQA
-315 PKEEKAVVKEDEKV
+315 PKEEKAIVKEDEKV

-536 TESAIEKVVEKA
+536 TESAIEKAVEKA

-561 AKHAQRKQEASAK
+561 AKHAQRKQEAPAK

-581 PAESKQ
+581 PAGSKQ

>member
-154 AEEVVKEETT
+154 AEEVKEETA
-164 EEEAVEDE
+164 EKEEAVEDE
-172 KADDEDPEVV
+172 KAEETKETKEEVV
-182 AYRIRLQEEAAKEHA
+182 EEAEDQTEAKD
-197 RQAAEEKADDEDPEV
+197 EKADDEDPEV

-234 KAQREAEENGEKVEE
+234 KAQRQAEENGEKAEE
-249 KAEEETVVEEEEKA
+249 KSAEEETVKHEEEEKA
-263 EASVRETEEAVAE
+263 ESAVKETEEAVAE
-276 PKEVALEEK
+276 PKEVASEEK

-300 KQEEKVVPTKEEKQA
+300 KQEEKVVPAKEEKQA
-315 PKEEKAVVKEDEKV
+315 PKEEKAVVKEVVKV
-329 TQPAKISKPAQL
+329 TQPAKISKPVQL

-536 TESAIEKVVEKA
+536 TESAIEKAVEKA

-561 AKHAQRKQEASAK
+561 AKHAQRKQEAPAK
-574 EEKGANK
+574 EEKGASK

>member
-116 AETTSEEVE
+116 EETTSEVEEVE

-143 DKTEEKQEEKV
+143 EKQEEKV
-154 AEEVVKEETT
+154 AEEVKEETA
-164 EEEAVEDE
+164 EKEEAVEDE
-172 KADDEDPEVV
+172 KAEETKETKEEVV
-182 AYRIRLQEEAAKEHA
+182 EEAEDQTEAKD
-197 RQAAEEKADDEDPEV
+197 EKADDEDPEV

-249 KAEEETVVEEEEKA
+249 KSEEETVVEEDEKA
-263 EASVRETEEAVAE
+263 EAAVKETEEAVAE
-276 PKEVALEEK
+276 SKEVASEEK
-285 TDSTEEKTEETKEAD
+285 TDSTEEKTEEIKEAD
-300 KQEEKVVPTKEEKQA
+300 KQEEKVVPAKEEKQA
-315 PKEEKAVVKEDEKV
+315 PKEEKAIVKEDEKV

-378 VEKKLAQG
+378 IEKKLAKG

-536 TESAIEKVVEKA
+536 TESAVEKAVEKA

-561 AKHAQRKQEASAK
+561 AKHAQRKQEAPAK
-574 EEKGANK
+574 EEKGASK

-615 QAKPEANQQSNAKS
+615 QAKSEANQQSNAKS

>member
-109 ETAEVET
+109 ETAEVEA

-143 DKTEEKQEEKV
+143 EKQEEKV
-154 AEEVVKEETT
+154 AEEVKEETAEK
-164 EEEAVEDE
+164 EEVVEDE
-172 KADDEDPEVV
+172 KAKETEEAKEEVV
-182 AYRIRLQEEAAKEHA
+182 EETEDQTEAND
-197 RQAAEEKADDEDPEV
+197 EKADDEDPEV

-234 KAQREAEENGEKVEE
+234 KAQREAEENGEKAEE
-249 KAEEETVVEEEEKA
+249 KSEEETVVEEDKKA
-263 EASVRETEEAVAE
+263 EASVKGTEEAVAE
-276 PKEVALEEK
+276 PKEVASEEK

-300 KQEEKVVPTKEEKQA
+300 KQEETVVPAKEEKQA
-315 PKEEKAVVKEDEKV
+315 PKEEKAVVKEVEKV

-378 VEKKLAQG
+378 IEKKLAKG

-561 AKHAQRKQEASAK
+561 AKHAQRKQEAPAK

-705 AQGWVRPT
+705 TQGWVRPT

>member
-116 AETTSEEVE
+116 AETTSEAEEVE

-172 KADDEDPEVV
+172 KAEETKEEVV
-182 AYRIRLQEEAAKEHA
+182 EEAEDQTEAKD
-197 RQAAEEKADDEDPEV
+197 EKADDEDPEV

-249 KAEEETVVEEEEKA
+249 KSEEETVVEEDKKA
-263 EASVRETEEAVAE
+263 EASVKGTEEAVAE
-276 PKEVALEEK
+276 PKEVASEEK

-300 KQEEKVVPTKEEKQA
+300 KQEEKVVPAKEEKQA
-315 PKEEKAVVKEDEKV
+315 PKEEKAVVKEVEKV
-329 TQPAKISKPAQL
+329 TQSAKISKPAQL

-378 VEKKLAQG
+378 IEKKLAKG

-517 KRYNLTR
+517 KKYNLTR
-524 FDVQTSGQVSPS
+524 FDVQTSDQVSPS
-536 TESAIEKVVEKA
+536 TESAIEKAVEKA

-561 AKHAQRKQEASAK
+561 AKHAQRKQEAPAK

>member
-116 AETTSEEVE
+116 AETTSEVE
-125 TKEETVAEQ
+125 TKKETVAEQ
-134 PVAQPVQAE
+134 PVVQAE
-143 DKTEEKQEEKV
+143 NKKEEKV
-154 AEEVVKEETT
+154 KEEVVEDTEDQTEAKEE
-164 EEEAVEDE
+164 EKVDNEDS
-172 KADDEDPEVV
+172 
-182 AYRIRLQEEAAKEHA
+182 
-197 RQAAEEKADDEDPEV
+197 EV

-234 KAQREAEENGEKVEE
+234 KAQRQAEENGEKAEE
-249 KAEEETVVEEEEKA
+249 KSEEETVKHEEEEKA
-263 EASVRETEEAVAE
+263 ESAVKETEEAVAE
-276 PKEVALEEK
+276 PKEVASEEK

-300 KQEEKVVPTKEEKQA
+300 KQEEKVVPAKEEKQA
-315 PKEEKAVVKEDEKV
+315 PKEEKAVVKEVAKV

-361 QAKAQAQKVVEA
+361 QAKAQAQKVVES

-536 TESAIEKVVEKA
+536 TESAIEK
-548 AEKQAQGSAQLRS
+548 
-561 AKHAQRKQEASAK
+561 
-574 EEKGANK
+574 

-629 GKTYTVQPGD
+629 GKTYTVKPGD

-649 STVTQI
+649 SSVSQI
-655 VESNKGLDAGNLQV
+655 VESNKGLNTGNLQV

-687 ETPKPAAKPSTAQ
+687 ETPKPAAKPSTAP
-700 ETQTN
+700 EAPSN

-721 GWRSYPLN
+721 GWRSYPLD

>member
-21 GTVATTSFSQDVH
+21 GTVATTNFSQDVH

-116 AETTSEEVE
+116 AETTSEAEEVE
-125 TKEETVAEQ
+125 TKEETVVEQ

-172 KADDEDPEVV
+172 KAEETKEEVV
-182 AYRIRLQEEAAKEHA
+182 EEAEDQMEAKD
-197 RQAAEEKADDEDPEV
+197 EKADEEDPEV

-234 KAQREAEENGEKVEE
+234 KAQREAEENGEKAEE
-249 KAEEETVVEEEEKA
+249 KSEEETVVEEDKKA
-263 EASVRETEEAVAE
+263 EAVAE
-276 PKEVALEEK
+276 PKEVASEEK

-300 KQEEKVVPTKEEKQA
+300 KQEEKVVPAKEEKQA
-315 PKEEKAVVKEDEKV
+315 PKEEKAVVKEVEKV

-361 QAKAQAQKVVEA
+361 QAKAKAQKVVEA

-536 TESAIEKVVEKA
+536 TESAIEKAVEKA

-561 AKHAQRKQEASAK
+561 AKHAQRKQEAPAK
-574 EEKGANK
+574 EEKGASK

-655 VESNKGLDAGNLQV
+655 VESNKGLDTGNLQV

>member
-116 AETTSEEVE
+116 AETTSEAEEVE
-125 TKEETVAEQ
+125 TKEETVVEQ
-134 PVAQPVQAE
+134 PVAQPVQTE
-143 DKTEEKQEEKV
+143 DKTEEKQEEKG
-154 AEEVVKEETT
+154 AEEVKEETT
-164 EEEAVEDE
+164 EKEKAEETEEIKEEVVEEAED
-172 KADDEDPEVV
+172 
-182 AYRIRLQEEAAKEHA
+182 QTEAKDK
-197 RQAAEEKADDEDPEV
+197 KADDEDPEV

-234 KAQREAEENGEKVEE
+234 KAQREAEENGEKAEE
-249 KAEEETVVEEEEKA
+249 KSEEETVVEEDEKA
-263 EASVRETEEAVAE
+263 EASVKETEEAVAE
-276 PKEVALEEK
+276 PKEVASEEK
-285 TDSTEEKTEETKEAD
+285 TDSTEEKAEETKEAD
-300 KQEEKVVPTKEEKQA
+300 KQEEKVVPAKEEKQA
-315 PKEEKAVVKEDEKV
+315 PKEEKAVVKEVEKV

-361 QAKAQAQKVVEA
+361 QAKAKAQKVVEA

-536 TESAIEKVVEKA
+536 TESAIEKAVEKA

-561 AKHAQRKQEASAK
+561 AKHAQRKQEAPAK
-574 EEKGANK
+574 EEKGASK

-615 QAKPEANQQSNAKS
+615 QAKSEANQQSNAKS

-655 VESNKGLDAGNLQV
+655 VESNKGLDPGNLQL
-669 GQNIVTPA
+669 GQNNVSPT

>member
-68 QLVGLI
+68 QLVDLI

-116 AETTSEEVE
+116 AETTSEVEEVE

-134 PVAQPVQAE
+134 AVAQPVQAE
-143 DKTEEKQEEKV
+143 DKTEEKV
-154 AEEVVKEETT
+154 AEEVKEETT

-172 KADDEDPEVV
+172 KAEETKEEVV
-182 AYRIRLQEEAAKEHA
+182 EETEDQTEAKD
-197 RQAAEEKADDEDPEV
+197 EKADDEDPEV

-249 KAEEETVVEEEEKA
+249 KSEEETVVEEDKKA
-263 EASVRETEEAVAE
+263 EASVKEAEEAVAE
-276 PKEVALEEK
+276 PKEVASEEK

-300 KQEEKVVPTKEEKQA
+300 KQEEKVVPAKEEKQA
-315 PKEEKAVVKEDEKV
+315 PKEEKAVVKEVEKV

-378 VEKKLAQG
+378 IEKKLAKG

-536 TESAIEKVVEKA
+536 TESAIEKAVEKA

-561 AKHAQRKQEASAK
+561 AKQAQRKQEAPAK
-574 EEKGANK
+574 EEKGASK

-649 STVTQI
+649 SSVSQI

>member
-134 PVAQPVQAE
+134 AVAQPVQAE

-172 KADDEDPEVV
+172 KAEETKEEVV
-182 AYRIRLQEEAAKEHA
+182 EEAEDQTEAKD
-197 RQAAEEKADDEDPEV
+197 EKADDEDPEV

-234 KAQREAEENGEKVEE
+234 KAQREAEENGEKAEE
-249 KAEEETVVEEEEKA
+249 KSEEETVVEEDEKA
-263 EASVRETEEAVAE
+263 EASVKEAEEAVAE
-276 PKEVALEEK
+276 PKEVASEEK

-300 KQEEKVVPTKEEKQA
+300 KQEEKVVPAKEEKQA
-315 PKEEKAVVKEDEKV
+315 PKEEKAIVKEDEKV

-378 VEKKLAQG
+378 IEKKLAKG

-402 QRYADEYNIYASVMM
+402 QRYAEEYNIYASVMM

-517 KRYNLTR
+517 KKYNLTR

-536 TESAIEKVVEKA
+536 TESAIEKAVEKA

-561 AKHAQRKQEASAK
+561 AKHAQQKQETPAK
-574 EEKGANK
+574 EEKGASK

-602 TENKVKPAEKPQP
+602 TEEKVKPAEKPQP

-687 ETPKPAAKPSTAQ
+687 ETPKPAAKPSTAE

-729 PSRRDFHM
+729 PSRRDFHT
-737 GVDISS
+737 GIDISS

-751 AKAGTVTASN
+751 AKSGTVVASN